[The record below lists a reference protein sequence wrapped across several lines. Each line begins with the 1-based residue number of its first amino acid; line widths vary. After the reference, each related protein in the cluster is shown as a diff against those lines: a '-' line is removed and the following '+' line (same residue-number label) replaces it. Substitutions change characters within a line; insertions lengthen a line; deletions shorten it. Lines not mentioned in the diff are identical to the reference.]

1 MRASTTRSPSLEEVL
16 RAAIDYRL
24 LGVHTA
30 LPARVE
36 SYDAASQKISAKPL
50 VRALTPTADGGEL
63 NESVPIINDVPVVFP
78 RAGGFFI
85 SLPVQQGDHVLLI
98 FNERSVDKFIAGEG
112 DEVDP
117 IDPRDHDLSDA
128 VALVGFYPFSKSLAD
143 AISANLVLG
152 KEAGTQVHIK
162 DGEIDLGSENAADFV
177 AQAQKVL
184 TELSAIIG
192 KYNEHTHTKVTTGS
206 DVSGP
211 AVPLMITP
219 PGSVAA
225 AVVKAD

>member
-16 RAAIDYRL
+16 RAALDNRL

-36 SYDAASQKISAKPL
+36 SYDAVSQKINAKPL
-50 VRALTPTADGGEL
+50 VRSLTPTADGGEI
-63 NESVPIINDVPVVFP
+63 NESVPIITDVPVVFP

-85 SLPVQQGDHVLLI
+85 SLPVQEGDHVLLI
-98 FNERSVDKFIAGEG
+98 FNERSVDKFIAGDG
-112 DEVDP
+112 SEVDP

-177 AQAQKVL
+177 AQAAKVL
-184 TELSAIIG
+184 TELTAIVNG
-192 KYNEHTHTKVTTGS
+192 FNSHAHGGVTTGPGT
-206 DVSGP
+206 SGP
-211 AVPLMITP
+211 PAPLLVA